1 MFYSN
6 RAITAYRDSLAAP
19 QLEFLQHQKV
29 PIAVFTYQGVD
40 TLPAYLKDYPDLYII
55 PAKLQE

>member
-1 MFYSN
+1 L
-6 RAITAYRDSLAAP
+6 TAP